1 MFALKMESIAICKIE
16 SVYSILFKKNTHTNK
31 NPVLY
36 NMEELR
42 EDNTEFNTHFR
53 CASDLKKN

>member
-1 MFALKMESIAICKIE
+1 MESIAICKIE

-53 CASDLKKN
+53 CASDLKKKN